1 MPERKGE
8 TILSGIVAASGLVVG
23 TIRVD
28 RADRRGRRTVAA
40 PAEEKAALQAAL
52 ERARADVQRLIAGTD
67 TLAAEILEF
76 QEALLDDDDLLA
88 PVFAA
93 IDAGRPAHD
102 AWADKLEAE
111 MAEYRAGDDAY
122 MAARAE
128 DLRDLQQRV
137 LRALAGDVPASPAAE
152 RVDDILVAEHL
163 TPSRFVELDWRRLA
177 GAVVRDGSPT
187 SHVAILARARGVPL
201 IVGLMA
207 PLAEIADR
215 SHAILEAEGG
225 SGRAG
230 RLVIAPAPATLH
242 DAEKRIAESR
252 RLAEAADAASQRPAF
267 TAAGERV
274 RVLANI
280 DDPALLPTISAASVD
295 GVGLTRTEFLFRD
308 GRLPDED
315 AQLDVYRRIG
325 KWADGKRV
333 TIRTLDAGGDKPIAG
348 VTPDGESNP
357 FLGLRGLRLSLR
369 NEPLF
374 LTQLRALCRAAA
386 EYPIRI
392 MVPMVT
398 LPSEFEAARALV
410 KRACAQLA
418 RENRS
423 HAEPTLGM
431 MVEVPSAAIMAD
443 RFDADFYS
451 IGSND
456 LVQYATAAARDN
468 ASVADL
474 ANPDNPAVF
483 ALIRMTVEA
492 AARRRVDVSLCG
504 DMASDPSLTAA
515 LLDCGLRSL
524 SVAPPLIG
532 HIKLAVARYPD
543 RTAAA

>member
-1 MPERKGE
+1 MPERNGE
-8 TILSGIVAASGLVVG
+8 TILSGIVAAAGLTVG
-23 TIRVD
+23 TIRIE
-28 RADRRGRRTVAA
+28 RSDRRSRRPAGT
-40 PAEEKAALQAAL
+40 PAEERAAMKAAL
-52 ERARADVQRLIAGTD
+52 ARALADVRRLIAGSD

-76 QEALLDDDDLLA
+76 QEALLEDDDLLA
-88 PVFAA
+88 PVFGA

-102 AWADKLEAE
+102 SWAEKLDEE
-111 MAEYRAGDDAY
+111 MTAYRAGNDAY

-137 LRALAGDVPASPAAE
+137 LRALTGEQTTASAA
-152 RVDDILVAEHL
+152 DGSDGILVAESL
-163 TPSRFVELDWRRLA
+163 TPSRFVEIDWSRFA
-177 GAVVRDGSPT
+177 GAAVRDGSPT

-201 IVGLMA
+201 LVGLMA

-215 SHAILEAEGG
+215 STAILDAQGS

-230 RLVIAPAPATLH
+230 RLVVTPVPATLR
-242 DAEKRIAESR
+242 ETETRIAETR

-267 TAAGERV
+267 TASGERV

-280 DDPALLPTISAASVD
+280 DDPALLPSIAVASVD

-308 GRLPDED
+308 GRLPGED
-315 AQLDVYRRIG
+315 AQLEIYRRIG
-325 KWADGKRV
+325 KWAAGKRV

-348 VTPDGESNP
+348 VTPDGETNP

-386 EYPIRI
+386 EFPIRI

-398 LPSEFEAARALV
+398 LPSEFDAARVLV

-418 RENRS
+418 REKLS
-423 HAEPTLGM
+423 YAEPPLGM

-468 ASVADL
+468 AAVAAL
-474 ANPDNPAVF
+474 ANPDNPAIY

-492 AARRRVDVSLCG
+492 AAKRRVDVSLCG
-504 DMASDPSLTAA
+504 DMASDPALTAG

-532 HIKLAVARYPD
+532 SIKLAVARYPD

>member
-1 MPERKGE
+1 MPERNGE
-8 TILSGIVAASGLVVG
+8 TVLSGIVAAAGLAVG
-23 TIRVD
+23 TIRID
-28 RADRRGRRTVAA
+28 RSDRRGRRRAGT
-40 PAEEKAALQAAL
+40 PAEEKAAMKAAL
-52 ERARADVQRLIAGTD
+52 SRALADVRRLIAGTD

-76 QEALLDDDDLLA
+76 QEALLEDDDLLA
-88 PVFAA
+88 PVLSA

-102 AWADKLEAE
+102 AWAEKLDEE
-111 MAEYRAGDDAY
+111 MTEYRAGNDAY

-137 LRALAGDVPASPAAE
+137 LRALAGDETTASAA
-152 RVDDILVAEHL
+152 DGSDGILVAESL
-163 TPSRFVELDWRRLA
+163 TPSRFVEIDWRRFA
-177 GAVVRDGSPT
+177 GAAVRDGSPT

-201 IVGLMA
+201 IVGLLA
-207 PLAEIADR
+207 PLSEIADR
-215 SHAILEAEGG
+215 SRAVLDAQGS

-230 RLVIAPAPATLH
+230 RLVLTPVPATLRET
-242 DAEKRIAESR
+242 EKRIAESR
-252 RLAEAADAASQRPAF
+252 NLAEAADAASQRPAF

-280 DDPALLPTISAASVD
+280 DDPALLPSIAAASVD

-308 GRLPDED
+308 GKLPGED
-315 AQLDVYRRIG
+315 AQLEVYRRIG
-325 KWADGKRV
+325 QWADGKRV

-348 VTPDGESNP
+348 VTADGESNP

-374 LTQLRALCRAAA
+374 MTQLRALCRAAA
-386 EYPIRI
+386 DFPIRI

-398 LPSEFEAARALV
+398 LPSELDAARALV

-418 RENRS
+418 REKLS
-423 HAEPTLGM
+423 YAEPPLGM

-468 ASVADL
+468 AAVAAL
-474 ANPDNPAVF
+474 ANPDNPAIY

-492 AARRRVDVSLCG
+492 ASKRRVDVSLCG
-504 DMASDPSLTAA
+504 DMASDPALTAG

-532 HIKLAVARYPD
+532 RIKLAVARYPD

>member
-1 MPERKGE
+1 MPERSGE
-8 TILSGIVAASGLVVG
+8 TVLSGIVAAAGLAVG
-23 TIRVD
+23 TIRLD
-28 RADRRGRRTVAA
+28 RNDRHGRRTAGT
-40 PAEEKAALQAAL
+40 PAEEAAVLKTAL
-52 ERARADVQRLIAGTD
+52 AGALADIRRLIAGAD
-67 TLAAEILEF
+67 TLAAGILEF
-76 QEALLDDDDLLA
+76 QEALLQDDDLLA
-88 PVFAA
+88 PVFSAVA
-93 IDAGRPAHD
+93 AGRPAHD
-102 AWADKLEAE
+102 AWAGQLDTQ
-111 MAEYRAGDDAY
+111 MAEYRAGGDAY

-137 LRALAGDVPASPAAE
+137 LRALAGGEIAPDGGDGI
-152 RVDDILVAEHL
+152 DDILVAESL

-207 PLAEIADR
+207 PLDEIADR
-215 SHAILEAEGG
+215 SPAVLDAQATD
-225 SGRAG
+225 SRAA
-230 RLVIAPAPATLH
+230 RLVIAPSPATLR
-242 DAEKRIAESR
+242 ETGRRIAEAR
-252 RLAEAADAASQRPAF
+252 RLADAAEAARLRPAF

-274 RVLANI
+274 RVLVNI
-280 DDPALLPTISAASVD
+280 DDPALLPSIASASVD

-308 GRLPDED
+308 GRLPDEE
-315 AQLDVYRRIG
+315 AQLAVYRSIG
-325 KWADGKRV
+325 QWADGKRI

-348 VTPDGESNP
+348 VTPEGETNP

-386 EYPIRI
+386 EAPIRI

-418 RENRS
+418 REKLT
-423 HAEPTLGM
+423 HVEPPLGM

-468 ASVADL
+468 AAVAAL
-474 ANPDNPAVF
+474 ADPDNPAVF
-483 ALIRMTVEA
+483 ALIRLTVEA

-504 DMASDPSLTAA
+504 DMASDPSLTAS

-532 HIKLAVARYPD
+532 RIKLAVAQYPD